1 MIEWPAVVKYEGDD
15 ELTYIGSENEWMR
28 DSGSHLY
35 NHTGTSF
42 LIYSKGAIFSLIDN
56 ETGTISL
63 HVSGDKMSVEDF
75 TRLVRIHASTVNRC
89 CIEKI
94 SFRDIA
100 DGVKLIDS
108 MNMQE

>member
-15 ELTYIGSENEWMR
+15 ELTFIDSENEWMH
-28 DSGSHLY
+28 DSACYLY
-35 NHTGTSF
+35 NHTETSF
-42 LIYSKGAIFSLIDN
+42 LIDSKGAIFSLINN
-56 ETGTISL
+56 ENGTISPR
-63 HVSGDKMSVEDF
+63 HTGDKISLEDF

-100 DGVKLIDS
+100 DGVKLIGS
-108 MNMQE
+108 MSEQE